1 MTETST
7 KGLEALRA
15 TMGGSVVTA
24 DDPGYDQARKVW
36 NAAIDR
42 RPAVIANCTSAL
54 DVVAAVQFAQ
64 DQGLEIAVRGGA
76 HSMPGLSVC
85 DDGLV
90 IDLSQ
95 LNRVTVDPE
104 AKRAR
109 VQGGALL
116 SDLDAATQAHGLAVP
131 AGLVG
136 HTGIGGLTVGG
147 GMGWLT
153 RQSGLS
159 IDNLASAEVVVA
171 DGRVLRATEDENAD
185 LFWAIRGGGG
195 NFGVVTEFE
204 FRLHE
209 VGPMVQFGLFFWGLD
224 QGGEALRLMRDVI
237 ADLPR
242 SLNAFPAAGLTAP
255 PAPFVPV
262 EHHHQPGYALLLA
275 GFGDPAEHQQVVDRI
290 RQTLPPLF
298 DHVTPMPYTALQQ
311 MLDEA
316 NAWGFYGYDKGASFE
331 DLTDE
336 VIEVLTAHAPR
347 KSSPLSVVLFY
358 RLDEAYSDV
367 GEDDTAFGGG
377 RSPRYMG
384 FFIGLCPTPE
394 LLVAEREWVRSL
406 WDALRPHMMGV
417 GTYVNAFDE
426 QDDHRVRVTYGPKY
440 DRLAAIKAKYD
451 PDNVF
456 HRNVNIKSA

>member
-1 MTETST
+1 MACL
-7 KGLEALRA
+7 GA
-15 TMGGSVVTA
+15 
-24 DDPGYDQARKVW
+24 
-36 NAAIDR
+36 
-42 RPAVIANCTSAL
+42 
-54 DVVAAVQFAQ
+54 DVVAAVRFAQ
-64 DQGLEIAVRGGA
+64 DRGLEIAVRGGA

-95 LNRVTVDPE
+95 LNRVTVDPD

-109 VQGGALL
+109 LQGGALL
-116 SDLDAATQAHGLAVP
+116 SDLDSATQAHGLAVP
-131 AGLVG
+131 AGLIG

-171 DGRVLRATEDENAD
+171 DGRALRTAEDENAD

-209 VGPMVQFGLFFWGLD
+209 VGPMVQVGLFFWELD
-224 QGGEALRLMRDVI
+224 QGGEEVRLMRDVI

-242 SLNAFPAAGLTAP
+242 SLNAVPAAGLNAP

-262 EHHHQPGYALLLA
+262 EYHHQPGYSLLLA

-311 MLDEA
+311 LLDEA
-316 NAWGFYGYDKGASFE
+316 NAWGFYGYDKGASFRGPHRRG
-331 DLTDE
+331 DRGSHR
-336 VIEVLTAHAPR
+336 A
-347 KSSPLSVVLFY
+347 
-358 RLDEAYSDV
+358 
-367 GEDDTAFGGG
+367 
-377 RSPRYMG
+377 
-384 FFIGLCPTPE
+384 
-394 LLVAEREWVRSL
+394 
-406 WDALRPHMMGV
+406 RP
-417 GTYVNAFDE
+417 
-426 QDDHRVRVTYGPKY
+426 
-440 DRLAAIKAKYD
+440 
-451 PDNVF
+451 
-456 HRNVNIKSA
+456 